1 MKDLES
7 NAGYRCGFV
16 AVTGR
21 PNVGKSTLI
30 NALVGTK
37 VSIVSPKPQTTRHRI
52 LGVHTANDRQ
62 VIFVDTPGLHVAAGK
77 AMNRM
82 MNRTAI
88 SASGDADAVLF
99 VTEAAHFTPDDASA
113 LRRIQDTVHT
123 SSVLA
128 VLNKVDRVRDKTAL
142 LEKIAQMSKRHS
154 FAEIV
159 PVSARNGDNMMRLL
173 EVVTNYLPES
183 PPLFAPGMRTDRND
197 EFVAAELV
205 REKLTILLHEE
216 LPYGLTVQ
224 VERFDDQEE
233 QLLID
238 AVIWVERASQ
248 KGIVIGKGG
257 QTLKQVGQRARKD
270 LLRHF
275 GRRVHLELWVKVK
288 KNWADSDAELRKL
301 GYEASSE

>member
-1 MKDLES
+1 MKDPES
-7 NAGYRCGFV
+7 NGGYRCGFV

-99 VTEAAHFTPDDASA
+99 VTEAAHFTTDDASA
-113 LRRIQDTVHT
+113 LRRIQETVHT

-142 LEKIAQMSKRHS
+142 LEKIAQMSQRHS

-183 PPLFAPGMRTDRND
+183 PPLFTPGMRTDRND
-197 EFVAAELV
+197 EFVAAELI

-224 VERFDDQEE
+224 VERFDDQAE